1 MHAVVVMAD
10 SRKTRIFQVLRSWS
24 SLWHNVGNC
33 PSCMRVAFQ
42 AAFAAWA
49 ALVSAAI
56 FADTPMLV
64 GAITVSALGL
74 TLLWL
79 THVIAFARKISF
91 ALGSPTHARYGALCV
106 LARGLGVAA
115 ALSILPRLI
124 SVRRIYEYF
133 GVGR

>member
-1 MHAVVVMAD
+1 
-10 SRKTRIFQVLRSWS
+10 
-24 SLWHNVGNC
+24 
-33 PSCMRVAFQ
+33 MRGAFQ

-64 GAITVSALGL
+64 GAIAVSALGL

-79 THVIAFARKISF
+79 THVIAFAQKISF

-106 LARGLGVAA
+106 FARALGVAA

-133 GVGR
+133 GVGH

>member
-1 MHAVVVMAD
+1 
-10 SRKTRIFQVLRSWS
+10 
-24 SLWHNVGNC
+24 
-33 PSCMRVAFQ
+33 MRGAFQ

-64 GAITVSALGL
+64 GAIAVSALGL
-74 TLLWL
+74 TLL
-79 THVIAFARKISF
+79 
-91 ALGSPTHARYGALCV
+91 
-106 LARGLGVAA
+106 LARGLGVAV